1 MNKQEFIEELK
12 KFDGTEELI
21 ERITGRGGAILY
33 QKVELVYNFHPAID
47 NLKGKHQIAKL
58 VATAGYG
65 IIDAMLPDAMTAKD
79 LDDERMEI
87 HSKMLELQRAEDVIN
102 DKLAGLA
109 SGWRIIRSE

>member
-21 ERITGRGGAILY
+21 ERITGRGGETLY

-58 VATAGYG
+58 VAAAGYG

-87 HSKMLELQRAEDVIN
+87 HSKMLELQRAEDVIKE
-102 DKLAGLA
+102 KLNGIAN
-109 SGWRIIRSE
+109 GWMIR